1 MHCKTAKEVAAV
13 CVLVAGDK
21 PRFTTVISGR
31 TWLGAPVDITW
42 APNVARDAA
51 LTGGRMPSMEPAAKS
66 LVAGNGGRVI
76 STCQRPRARQPAL
89 LMTS

>member
-51 LTGGRMPSMEPAAKS
+51 LTGGGCHRWNPLPNPWWRVTVVESSRHANVLERDS
-66 LVAGNGGRVI
+66 LPF
-76 STCQRPRARQPAL
+76 S
-89 LMTS
+89 